1 MFSGLLI
8 FLAQAAGETSAAS
21 PQAQPPSAL
30 GTMVPMICIFVIMYF
45 LIIRPQQQKQKQLQ
59 ERISALK
66 TGDEVVVA
74 GIHGV
79 VANLKDGPTLTLKI
93 ADNVK
98 IEVEKTAIGT
108 VSSKSQA

>member
-1 MFSGLLI
+1 
-8 FLAQAAGETSAAS
+8 
-21 PQAQPPSAL
+21 
-30 GTMVPMICIFVIMYF
+30 MICIFVMMYF
-45 LIIRPQQQKQKQLQ
+45 LVIRPQQQKQKQLQ
-59 ERISALK
+59 DRISGLK

-93 ADNVK
+93 ADNVR

-108 VSSKSQA
+108 VLTKPTP